1 MTRIIITFTKSL
13 TQPHTSVVCTRTPWK
28 VCLEFTFSAF
38 SFIQMF
44 KFVYS
49 ALQEVILFCNLILFF
64 FQAKIYNWADRWCI
78 SLHSSEY
85 VTVAGDSLLIGTKTG
100 QLLMCSVK
108 ESSSFN
114 NRFDGK
120 PAELKSFDKIYTL
133 CNLSNILLNSEAMHL
148 FLLFCCNVLISLKF
162 FLTVVLMYWHSGIGI
177 VD

>member
-1 MTRIIITFTKSL
+1 MLTK
-13 TQPHTSVVCTRTPWK
+13 PHTSVVYTSTRK
-28 VCLEFTFSAF
+28 VCLEFIFSAF
-38 SFIQMF
+38 SCVQMF
-44 KFVYS
+44 KFVW
-49 ALQEVILFCNLILFF
+49 CFF
-64 FQAKIYNWADRWCI
+64 FLAKIYNWADRWCI